1 MQNMCIN
8 DIDIVNWIQVLI
20 SQMLNNQISNGCMNM
35 GVMDKAGSTIYSN
48 KFSENLLIKDWSRP
62 SFFTT
67 R

>member
-35 GVMDKAGSTIYSN
+35 DVMDKAGSTIYSN
-48 KFSENLLIKDWSRP
+48 KFSENLLTLRLGS
-62 SFFTT
+62 T
-67 R
+67 